1 MDTATN
7 INNTNFKYNTM
18 KEKTATELQDFLMEE
33 FEIDI
38 DTDTLKEFEDADDL
52 ECYIQDECLLDV
64 EVIYYAK
71 AMDILSEY
79 DNSLNECLSIA
90 NEYGYT
96 LDNLNSETLA
106 SLLMTDR
113 NKAHYHDMSSEIEEF
128 FN

>member
-1 MDTATN
+1 
-7 INNTNFKYNTM
+7 M

-79 DNSLNECLSIA
+79 DSSLSESLSIA
-90 NEYGYT
+90 SEYGYT

-106 SLLMTDR
+106 SLLMSER
-113 NKAHYHDMSSEIEEF
+113 NREHYQDMSSEIEEF

>member
-1 MDTATN
+1 
-7 INNTNFKYNTM
+7 M
-18 KEKTATELQDFLMEE
+18 KEKTATELQEFLMEE

-38 DTDTLKEFEDADDL
+38 DTDTLKGFDDEDEL

-71 AMDILSEY
+71 AINILAEN
-79 DNSLNECLSIA
+79 DASLNECLSIA
-90 NEYGYT
+90 SEHGYT

-106 SLLMTDR
+106 SLLMTEHNR
-113 NKAHYHDMSSEIEEF
+113 AHYHDMSSKIEEF